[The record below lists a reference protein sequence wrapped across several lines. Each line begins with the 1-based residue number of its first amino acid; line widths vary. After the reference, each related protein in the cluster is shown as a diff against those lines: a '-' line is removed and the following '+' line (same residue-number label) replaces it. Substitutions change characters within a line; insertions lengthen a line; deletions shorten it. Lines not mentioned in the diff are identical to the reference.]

1 LSTQLLDP
9 RAEANAETAIADA
22 AVPGPIKIC
31 FPFLAQVH
39 QAFHS
44 LPIALEIAIRHPDA
58 EVHVAAATAGHLSIL
73 RELAGVYAPGA
84 PLIFDQL
91 RVPWFLRG
99 ITERRGMALK
109 TPTLLYNVPYF
120 AGFDALVVP
129 ERTSLVLRNL
139 LKRTRMIWTR
149 HGAGDRAS
157 GFTDEIRNFDFVLM
171 SGCKIE
177 QRLRQQKL
185 IEDGHYETG
194 IYAKFDLVERL
205 PREPLFANDRKT
217 ILYNP
222 HFWLNLSSWPVWGE
236 QVLEFFAASDCY
248 NFVFAPHIRL
258 FDPPTAEKYEPFERY
273 AAHSN
278 MRIDLG
284 SLASAD
290 MTYTLGS
297 DLYLGDVSSQVA
309 EFLKHP
315 RPCVFL
321 NAHHVDWRGN
331 ANYRFWELGPVVEDI
346 ADLGTAIEDAFRNHE
361 LYRGR
366 QIAYLKE
373 TFERIDEPSA
383 PRAAD
388 AIVDYLRREGP
399 RVA

>member
-1 LSTQLLDP
+1 MLDP
-9 RAEANAETAIADA
+9 RMDA
-22 AVPGPIKIC
+22 TRAAAASHGAMKIC
-31 FPFLAQVH
+31 FPLLAQVH

-44 LPIALEIAIRHPDA
+44 LPIAIEIAIRHADA
-58 EVHVAAATAGHLSIL
+58 EVHVAAATAEHLPIL
-73 RELAGVYAPGA
+73 RDLAAAYAPDA

-99 ITERRGMALK
+99 VTRRRGTPLK
-109 TPTLLYNVPYF
+109 TPTLLYNAGYF

-129 ERTSLVLRNL
+129 ERTSLVLRKVLRN
-139 LKRTRMIWTR
+139 TRMVWTR

-157 GFTDEIRNFDFVLM
+157 GFTDDIQNFDFVLM

-177 QRLRQQKL
+177 QRLREQKL

-205 PREPLFANDRKT
+205 PREPLFANGRKT

-222 HFWLNLSSWPVWGE
+222 HFWPNLSSWPVWGQ
-236 QVLEFFAASDCY
+236 QVLDFFAASDRY

-258 FDPPTAEKYEPFERY
+258 FEPPTEDKYAPFARY
-273 AAHSN
+273 AASPN

-321 NAHHVDWRGN
+321 NAHHVDWKGN
-331 ANYRFWELGPVVEDI
+331 ANYLFWELGPVVDDI
-346 ADLGTAIEDAFRNHE
+346 AVLGPAIEEAFRHHE
-361 LYRGR
+361 LYRER
-366 QIAYLKE
+366 QIAYLKD
-373 TFERIDEPSA
+373 TFERIDEPTA

-399 RVA
+399 RAA